1 MRWLALALLSTML
14 FGARAFADEP
24 DAKCSV
30 RIIDAKHDG
39 PFLDPNI
46 TVLRPFL
53 EREPFDD
60 WKNFKLVTAKEFA
73 LAIKASHSEMLP
85 NGRKATITYVGH
97 LLNPQG
103 KHRVKL
109 QLEIDHGAKKEVNTQ
124 LTLDEGGVFLQA
136 AQKKLTKE
144 TEMLILGISCEI
156 PH

>member
-14 FGARAFADEP
+14 YGGRALAGEP
-24 DAKCSV
+24 DAKCSM

-39 PFLDPNI
+39 AFLDPNI
-46 TVLRPFL
+46 TVLRPYL

-60 WKNFKLVTAKEFA
+60 WKNFKLVTAKDVSLA
-73 LAIKASHSEMLP
+73 LKSSHSEMLP

-97 LLNPQG
+97 LLNSQG

-109 QLEIDHGAKKEVNTQ
+109 LLEIDHGDKKEVNTQ
-124 LTLDEGGVFLQA
+124 LILDEGGVFLQA
-136 AQKKLTKE
+136 AQKKQTKE